1 MIKYF
6 LKLFLQRRIEELK
19 SNLYSLTVD
28 IEYAK
33 DNSEENKNEC
43 LKSYNKINKK
53 IDSYKMVLEDL

>member
-19 SNLYSLTVD
+19 SNLYSLTVE

-33 DNSEENKNEC
+33 DNSEDNKNEC